1 MRTTVYS
8 RILQNYFDQL
18 YTLHFHTIFCKDCGN
33 DKDIMEEKLFFIAKY
48 PGLNTPEHIA
58 L

>member
-1 MRTTVYS
+1 MRKTVYS
-8 RILQNYFDQL
+8 RILQNYFDNFSCTH
-18 YTLHFHTIFCKDCGN
+18 YTSKPYFVQIVAIIKTLWKKVI
-33 DKDIMEEKLFFIAKY
+33 LAKY